1 MTSSATLS
9 PSSPSKSSLSSL
21 LSAAVRLWLRSQ
33 VEQAQTLNI
42 EFSGK
47 NRQLLRGEI
56 PTIDVE
62 AAGVIY
68 QGLHLGQVFL
78 QAGAVRLNLKQLLK
92 GEPLRLLQPVPVQLR
107 LTLHER
113 DLTASLASPLLQDAI
128 HEVFQGILPDEMDW
142 SGVDI
147 QLRGDRLHLLT
158 PSPQATHLS
167 TRLAI
172 HAQDD
177 SHSIQLQ
184 DLQLHQ
190 DSNDRI
196 QTFPPRDIPL
206 DATVSIEDL
215 TCHDGLLHLSGQLQ
229 VIVN

>member
-33 VEQAQTLNI
+33 VEAAETLKI

-56 PTIDVE
+56 PSLDVE

-68 QGLHLGQVFL
+68 QGLHLGQVWL

-113 DLTASLASPLLQDAI
+113 DLTASLNSPLLQQAS
-128 HEVFQGILPDEMDW
+128 HEVFQGILPNEIDW
-142 SGVDI
+142 SQVKI
-147 QLRGDRLHLLT
+147 QLQGDRLHLIT
-158 PSPQATHLS
+158 PSPQGIHLS
-167 TRLAI
+167 THLAVHRKDNH
-172 HAQDD
+172 HA
-177 SHSIQLQ
+177 IQLQ
-184 DLQLHQ
+184 ELQVQ
-190 DSNDRI
+190 RDGDPCI
-196 QTFPPRDIPL
+196 QTFPPRNIPL
-206 DATVSIEDL
+206 DATVSIDGL
-215 TCHDGLLHLSGQLQ
+215 TCHDGLLHLSGNLQ
-229 VIVN
+229 AQM